1 MIYTCRASQAL
12 FGLPVKIEGNQ
23 KKLYAAEFSDKGENM
38 DKYEILIN
46 IVDQLMCEAP
56 SGYKRYYPNP
66 SNIEKVDQARAR
78 AFIHLFLKV
87 KYGIN
92 DFLEREEYITDEV
105 NDGGIDA
112 YYIDKDSKTILFIQS
127 KYRRNKKNFE
137 NKSIEIDEI
146 LKMDTDRILDG
157 ETEDEDGVSYNS
169 KIKKMSQ
176 TISSID
182 DIGRYGYRVIILA
195 NIKKEKYKP
204 SQIKKL
210 SGGFPV
216 EVFNYERCYNE
227 LVFPVVTGC
236 YYSADEIKIRLS
248 LTNKENNDGRIS
260 YTVQT
265 KYGACKIMVAFVPVL
280 EIAKVVA
287 KYKNSILKFNPRCF
301 LSLNNNTINPKIK
314 STIKDKITNEIALYN
329 NGITILSDDTD
340 FSSKVAIKDTA
351 QLVIKN
357 PQIVNG
363 GQTAYTIASI
373 YEDDPDYIEYFD
385 GKEVLVKIITFLG
398 EYKEKDKLLLI
409 EELSRATNEQ
419 TPVKEVDRRANDRI
433 QIEYQQ
439 NIYRDFGYF
448 YNRKMGEFYD
458 GLNHNFITRDKI
470 VDRTVFMRVAS
481 SIQGEIAKARRN
493 GDEFLFKSEH
503 FNQIFLDTN
512 IYRKYMYGY
521 FCHLYLTELE
531 KNFAKTKNNK
541 FGINTFGN
549 ALRYG
554 KYAVTYVVSQYYL
567 DTIELDE
574 YTKNARMYTDMI
586 LGQWLNFEKY
596 ATKKTHNGDYF
607 YQVTGENGQKEYYY
621 NYDGYYKGR
630 TINGDLKKYNFI
642 INPNNL

>member
-210 SGGFPV
+210 SD
-216 EVFNYERCYNE
+216 RC
-227 LVFPVVTGC
+227 
-236 YYSADEIKIRLS
+236 
-248 LTNKENNDGRIS
+248 
-260 YTVQT
+260 
-265 KYGACKIMVAFVPVL
+265 
-280 EIAKVVA
+280 
-287 KYKNSILKFNPRCF
+287 
-301 LSLNNNTINPKIK
+301 
-314 STIKDKITNEIALYN
+314 
-329 NGITILSDDTD
+329 
-340 FSSKVAIKDTA
+340 
-351 QLVIKN
+351 
-357 PQIVNG
+357 
-363 GQTAYTIASI
+363 
-373 YEDDPDYIEYFD
+373 
-385 GKEVLVKIITFLG
+385 
-398 EYKEKDKLLLI
+398 
-409 EELSRATNEQ
+409 
-419 TPVKEVDRRANDRI
+419 
-433 QIEYQQ
+433 
-439 NIYRDFGYF
+439 
-448 YNRKMGEFYD
+448 
-458 GLNHNFITRDKI
+458 
-470 VDRTVFMRVAS
+470 
-481 SIQGEIAKARRN
+481 
-493 GDEFLFKSEH
+493 
-503 FNQIFLDTN
+503 
-512 IYRKYMYGY
+512 
-521 FCHLYLTELE
+521 
-531 KNFAKTKNNK
+531 
-541 FGINTFGN
+541 
-549 ALRYG
+549 
-554 KYAVTYVVSQYYL
+554 
-567 DTIELDE
+567 
-574 YTKNARMYTDMI
+574 
-586 LGQWLNFEKY
+586 
-596 ATKKTHNGDYF
+596 
-607 YQVTGENGQKEYYY
+607 
-621 NYDGYYKGR
+621 
-630 TINGDLKKYNFI
+630 
-642 INPNNL
+642 